1 MELGNYFPIMK
12 KAFVITLIALFGI
25 SMLVNAQTQVYPK
38 ERVVTKFLG
47 IPVDGT
53 KKEMTQKLI
62 NKGYDYNNTYDYLEG
77 EFNGYSVKIH
87 IVTNNN
93 KVYRI
98 LVEDAYPINESD
110 IKIRFNRLCKQFDN
124 NDRYISLS
132 NYELSEQEDI
142 SYEMSVHNKRY
153 EASYYQ
159 IDKTIDSITIAKEIQ
174 GFIYDKYGN
183 DKNLDNLTDLEKQ
196 SVVCDYLLYYIE
208 KFSKNSVWFMINEK
222 YGKYQILMYYD
233 NGYNQANGEDL

>member
-1 MELGNYFPIMK
+1 
-12 KAFVITLIALFGI
+12 
-25 SMLVNAQTQVYPK
+25 
-38 ERVVTKFLG
+38 
-47 IPVDGT
+47 
-53 KKEMTQKLI
+53 
-62 NKGYDYNNTYDYLEG
+62 
-77 EFNGYSVKIH
+77 
-87 IVTNNN
+87 
-93 KVYRI
+93 
-98 LVEDAYPINESD
+98 
-110 IKIRFNRLCKQFDN
+110 
-124 NDRYISLS
+124 
-132 NYELSEQEDI
+132 
-142 SYEMSVHNKRY
+142 MSVHNKRY

>member
-1 MELGNYFPIMK
+1 MRRV
-12 KAFVITLIALFGI
+12 FVITLIALFSI
-25 SMLVNAQTQVYPK
+25 TMLANAQTQVYPK
-38 ERVVTKFLG
+38 ERIVTKFLG

-62 NKGYDYNNTYDYLEG
+62 NKGFDYNNTFDYLEG
-77 EFNGYSVKIH
+77 EFNGYDVKIH

-159 IDKTIDSITIAKEIQ
+159 TDGIIDSLTIKKEMQ
-174 GFIYDKYGN
+174 GILYEKYGN
-183 DKNLDNLTDLEKQ
+183 DKKVEDLTQEEVLDITFE
-196 SVVCDYLLYYIE
+196 YLFKYID
-208 KFSKNSVWFMINEK
+208 KLSNNSVWFMINES
-222 YGKYQILMYYD
+222 YGKYKILMYYD
-233 NGYNQANGEDL
+233 NLYNQANGDDL